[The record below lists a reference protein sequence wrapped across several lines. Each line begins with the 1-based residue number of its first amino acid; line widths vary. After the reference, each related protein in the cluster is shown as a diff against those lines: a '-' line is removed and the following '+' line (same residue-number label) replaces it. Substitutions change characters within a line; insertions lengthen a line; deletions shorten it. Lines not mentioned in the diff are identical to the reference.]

1 MLPRMR
7 WQNKNKE
14 LEMTKTNDIS
24 MYRRIRQMMLT
35 CLKTGRPV
43 SNPWYLA
50 GLNKA
55 DKVRMMHLVVEQ
67 VYLIH
72 DYYNDG
78 VMTMTWKQAVIQV
91 KKSLSGIKKKW
102 LLELHQNA
110 AMKFDF
116 IEDFFLSDAG
126 LQRCRWT
133 KKLEEVSPIVV
144 ANCEEEDLAKFVKKD
159 GKYYKYTHARKMVFI
174 DTNRTEYLKSGKE
187 RRFNIINEIIGD
199 TENKYLTDYMYLEQL
214 VDFYKNFKHP
224 YGEMMLAL
232 NSAPTAPYKRTKA
245 YELLKEFW
253 TESFINIFGLKD
265 TGFADRMRDIGS
277 IMDAYNVLDM
287 LLRERKRGYSVQDV
301 LNR

>member
-1 MLPRMR
+1 
-7 WQNKNKE
+7 
-14 LEMTKTNDIS
+14 MTNTFDIS
-24 MYRRIRQMMLT
+24 MYRRVRQMMLT
-35 CLKTGRPV
+35 CLRTGKPV

-50 GLNKA
+50 GLNKG
-55 DKVRMMHLVVEQ
+55 DKARMMNLVVGQ
-67 VYLIH
+67 VALIH

-78 VMTMTWKQAVIQV
+78 VMTMTWKQAVIKV
-91 KKSLSGIKKKW
+91 KKNLAHIKRHW
-102 LLELHQNA
+102 LNELHQNA
-110 AMKFDF
+110 SKKFDF
-116 IEDFFLSDAG
+116 IEDWFLSDAG
-126 LQRCRWT
+126 LQRCRYT

-159 GKYYKYTHARKMVFI
+159 GRYYKYTHARKLEFI

-232 NSAPTAPYKRTKA
+232 NGAAGATYSRATAYRK
-245 YELLKEFW
+245 LKEFW
-253 TESFINIFGLKD
+253 TESFINIFGLKE
-265 TGFADRMRDIGS
+265 TGFVDRKMRDIGS

-287 LLRERKRGYSVQDV
+287 LLKERKRGYSVQDV

>member
-1 MLPRMR
+1 
-7 WQNKNKE
+7 
-14 LEMTKTNDIS
+14 MTKTFDIS
-24 MYRRIRQMMLT
+24 MYRRVRQMMLT
-35 CLKTGRPV
+35 CLRTGKPV

-50 GLNKA
+50 GLNKD
-55 DKVRMMHLVVEQ
+55 DKARMMNLVVGQ
-67 VYLIH
+67 VALIH

-78 VMTMTWKQAVIQV
+78 VMTMTWKQAVIKV
-91 KKSLSGIKKKW
+91 KKNLAHIKRHW
-102 LLELHQNA
+102 LNELHQNA
-110 AMKFDF
+110 EKKFDF
-116 IEDFFLSDAG
+116 IEDWFLSDAG
-126 LQRCRWT
+126 LQRCRYT

-159 GKYYKYTHARKMVFI
+159 GRYYKYTHARKLEFI

-232 NSAPTAPYKRTKA
+232 NGAAGAAYSRATAYRK
-245 YELLKEFW
+245 LKEFW
-253 TESFINIFGLKD
+253 TESFINIFGLKE
-265 TGFADRMRDIGS
+265 TGFVDRKMRDIGS

-287 LLRERKRGYSVQDV
+287 LLKERKRGYSVQDV

>member
-1 MLPRMR
+1 
-7 WQNKNKE
+7 
-14 LEMTKTNDIS
+14 MTNTFDIS
-24 MYRRIRQMMLT
+24 MYRKVRRMMLT

-50 GLNKA
+50 GLNKD
-55 DKVRMMHLVVEQ
+55 DKARMMNLVVSQ
-67 VYLIH
+67 VALIH

-78 VMTMTWKQAVIQV
+78 VMTITWKQAVIKV
-91 KKSLSGIKKKW
+91 KKNLAHIKRHW
-102 LLELHQNA
+102 LNELHQNA
-110 AMKFDF
+110 AKKLDF
-116 IEDFFLSDAG
+116 IEDWFLSDAG

-144 ANCEEEDLAKFVKKD
+144 ANCDEEDLAQFVKKD
-159 GKYYKYTHARKMVFI
+159 GRYYKYTHARKLEFI

-253 TESFINIFGLKD
+253 TESFINIFGLKE
-265 TGFADRMRDIGS
+265 TGFADRKMRDIGS